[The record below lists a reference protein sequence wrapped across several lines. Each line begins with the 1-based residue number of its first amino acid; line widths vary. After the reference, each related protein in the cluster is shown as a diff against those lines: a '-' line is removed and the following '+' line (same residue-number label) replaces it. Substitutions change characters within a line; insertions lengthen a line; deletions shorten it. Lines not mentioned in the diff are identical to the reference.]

1 MEIGLMSGKQ
11 NDDGIKY
18 NEFKSRIGIQKKIEL
33 KWIKHKKYEYNGFI
47 CNENMATIPRKY
59 NGKCEK
65 RYRFKEIGRE
75 DDLEWFVQSRLETRI
90 WSDLYRDFFLFFF
103 LYELLESL

>member
-18 NEFKSRIGIQKKIEL
+18 NKYKSRIGIQKNWMKMNQTQ
-33 KWIKHKKYEYNGFI
+33 KKYEYNGFI

-59 NGKCEK
+59 NGKYEK
-65 RYRFKEIGRE
+65 KVSFQRDRE
-75 DDLEWFVQSRLETRI
+75 RRWFGVICRESTWDTNLK
-90 WSDLYRDFFLFFF
+90 WSL
-103 LYELLESL
+103 

>member
-18 NEFKSRIGIQKKIEL
+18 NIYKSRIGIQKNESNT
-33 KWIKHKKYEYNGFI
+33 KKYEYNGFI

-59 NGKCEK
+59 NGKYEK
-65 RYRFKEIGRE
+65 KVSFQRDRE
-75 DDLEWFVQSRLETRI
+75 RR
-90 WSDLYRDFFLFFF
+90 
-103 LYELLESL
+103 